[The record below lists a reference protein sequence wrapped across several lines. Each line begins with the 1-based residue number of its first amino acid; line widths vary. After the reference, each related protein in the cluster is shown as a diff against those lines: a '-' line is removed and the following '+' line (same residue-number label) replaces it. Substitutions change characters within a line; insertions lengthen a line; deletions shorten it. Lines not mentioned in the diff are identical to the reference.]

1 MKASRFILFL
11 SLVVWSWIVPVLQAA
26 GPELSG
32 GFDAAN
38 KLYAEG
44 KFAEAV
50 RAYDQ
55 SLQAAA
61 SSGTASAAL
70 FFNAGN
76 AEFKLGQLG
85 RAIASYRRAALL
97 NPRDS
102 EIQGNLDFV
111 RNQVQGASVRPARW
125 QNWISILTLNE
136 GTLLTAA
143 AFWLWLGLWTAR
155 QLRPALA
162 PRLRAL
168 SLAALLA
175 AVLCGGILAV
185 QATAHFN
192 PPTAVVIAA
201 NSLARSGP
209 FDDAQ
214 TVFAPH
220 DGAELSVIDYHDD
233 WVQVTDG
240 SGKIGWLPRKL
251 VALLPGA

>member
-143 AFWLWLGLWTAR
+143 AFWLWLGLWTAH

-220 DGAELSVIDYHDD
+220 DGAELSVIRILSIYF
-233 WVQVTDG
+233 QITE
-240 SGKIGWLPRKL
+240 
-251 VALLPGA
+251 